1 MVQGRERAVMS
12 GITAAISMGM
22 LGDYLKNPSFYGQKD
37 FEEKVIRGVELS
49 GVLGL
54 FGDLNYIAET
64 LSGGLFRRPIG
75 LRPLLGQEGR
85 FGDPDAISALGE
97 IVGAGPSMIA
107 DLLYAFGTG
116 NLTYN
121 EKATLI
127 RRMIP
132 FNSLFYIDESF
143 RNMYN
148 DAILR

>member
-1 MVQGRERAVMS
+1 
-12 GITAAISMGM
+12 
-22 LGDYLKNPSFYGQKD
+22 
-37 FEEKVIRGVELS
+37 
-49 GVLGL
+49 
-54 FGDLNYIAET
+54 
-64 LSGGLFRRPIG
+64 
-75 LRPLLGQEGR
+75 
-85 FGDPDAISALGE
+85 
-97 IVGAGPSMIA
+97 MIA